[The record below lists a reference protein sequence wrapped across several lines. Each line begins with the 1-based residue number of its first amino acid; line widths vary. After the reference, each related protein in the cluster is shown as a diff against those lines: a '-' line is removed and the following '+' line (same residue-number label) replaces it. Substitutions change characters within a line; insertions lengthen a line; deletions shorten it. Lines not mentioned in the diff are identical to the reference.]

1 MQLNE
6 TMISHKFMLAI
17 YEFMI
22 YHTVVVENRRKNM
35 TPHRAADILVSIRL
49 QYIIKSMRSQ
59 YEISYFIGKE
69 EKHLTL
75 KERRIAAN
83 LRQEDV
89 ANELEVSQSVVCR
102 WEQGSKPLPKYQRKL
117 AALFGCAV
125 EEIIQSIEN

>member
-1 MQLNE
+1 MHLNE
-6 TMISHKFMLAI
+6 SMKAHKIMLAI
-17 YEFMI
+17 YEDMI
-22 YHTVVVENRRKNM
+22 YHTVVVEKRRKNM

-49 QYIIKSMRSQ
+49 QYIIKYMRSQ
-59 YEISYFIGKE
+59 YEISYFTRKE
-69 EKHLTL
+69 ERHLTL

-117 AALFGCAV
+117 AALFKCSV
-125 EEIIQSIEN
+125 EELDEK